1 MTQKPVGAKLSEA
14 STGMTQ
20 TITLRDMKFHTLM
33 GVYDH
38 EQEYPQPLE
47 IDLIV
52 RLTAGFV
59 DYVELYEI
67 VSSEVSDG
75 PHRLLEDLAAKIIDR
90 VYANE
95 IIEEI
100 TLSMRK
106 PHVSLPGPLS
116 YAEVTFVKSRLTAG
130 TLSQTKENT

>member
-1 MTQKPVGAKLSEA
+1 MTQKPVDAMLSEA
-14 STGMTQ
+14 AAGMTQ

-52 RLTAGFV
+52 KLTSGFV
-59 DYVELYEI
+59 DYVELYKI
-67 VSSEVSDG
+67 VAGEVADG
-75 PHRLLEDLAAKIIDR
+75 PHRLLEDLAGKIIGR
-90 VYANE
+90 VYTNE
-95 IIEEI
+95 LIEDI
-100 TLSMRK
+100 TLSLRK

-116 YAEVTFVKSRLTAG
+116 YAEVTFTKSRLTSGA
-130 TLSQTKENT
+130 LSHTKEER